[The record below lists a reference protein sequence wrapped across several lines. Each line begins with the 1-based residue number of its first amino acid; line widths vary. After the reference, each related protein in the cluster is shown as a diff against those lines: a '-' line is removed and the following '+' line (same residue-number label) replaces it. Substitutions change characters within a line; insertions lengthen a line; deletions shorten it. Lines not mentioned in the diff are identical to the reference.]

1 MKHTNDM
8 KTYYRNANLS
18 TDPAMDRAVLTD
30 ALKAGGLTY
39 CKVPSAGKGKNKDQV
54 RRGSESPAALFG
66 RIVMKNRMTK
76 LAVAAVVI
84 LAVALGLSLFT
95 GNGAGKV
102 YARMVDQLHN
112 AGTLTYSQVSVTGV
126 ESMPTVRMEVAFKE
140 PGYLRTA
147 TADGYVT
154 VIDST
159 ENRFRGISLVPSA
172 KSYIAFDASNMP
184 DGSGAGP
191 WASLEK
197 LQALPTQADE
207 LLGRKQID
215 GRSLEGFRV
224 REGDTTTTVWIDP
237 ATDTLVRAEMEF
249 ANAPGMNVIL
259 SDFQFDIP
267 LDDSLFSLEPPA
279 GFTPMKTGLEA
290 DMSKV
295 SEGDLLEF
303 LRMWSH
309 WTVDRTFPPT
319 LLGTEIAKIAMQM
332 GREGKFVDAQASGYE
347 EDQQVQIM
355 YRGMLFMGLL
365 PNGTWRYAGQNV
377 PFGDPLTPIFWYQP
391 QGSPT
396 WRIIYADLSTADVTP
411 ENLPK

>member
-1 MKHTNDM
+1 MKHTDDM
-8 KTYYRNANLS
+8 KTFYRNANLS

-30 ALKAGGLTY
+30 AFDAGGLTY
-39 CKVPSAGKGKNKDQV
+39 SKAPPAAKGKNKDQV

-76 LAVAAVVI
+76 LAVAAAVI
-84 LAVALGLSLFT
+84 LAVALGLSVFT

-112 AGTLTYSQVSVTGV
+112 AGTLTYSQVSMTGV

-184 DGSGAGP
+184 DGSGEGP

-224 REGDTTTTVWIDP
+224 REGDTTATVWIDP
-237 ATDTLVRAEMEF
+237 ATDALVRAEMEF

-295 SEGDLLEF
+295 SEGDLIEF

-319 LLGTEIAKIAMQM
+319 LLGTEIPKIAMQM
-332 GREGKFVDAQASGYE
+332 GREGKFTDAQASGYE
-347 EDQQVQIM
+347 EDRQVQIM

-396 WRIIYADLSTADVTP
+396 WRVIYADLSTADVTP

>member
-1 MKHTNDM
+1 MKHTDDV
-8 KTYYRNANLS
+8 KTFYRNANLS
-18 TDPAMDRAVLTD
+18 TDPALDRAVLTD
-30 ALKAGGLTY
+30 ALSAGGLTY
-39 CKVPSAGKGKNKDQV
+39 RKVPSAGKGKNKDQV
-54 RRGSESPAALFG
+54 RHGSESPAALFG

-76 LAVAAVVI
+76 LAVAATVI
-84 LAVALGLSLFT
+84 IAVALGLSVFT

-102 YARMVDQLHN
+102 YARMVDQLH
-112 AGTLTYSQVSVTGV
+112 GVRTLTYSQVTMTGV
-126 ESMPTVRMEVAFKE
+126 ETMPTVRMEVAFKE

-147 TADGYVT
+147 TADGYIT

-224 REGDTTTTVWIDP
+224 REGDTTATVWIDP
-237 ATDTLVRAEMEF
+237 ATDALVRAEMEF

-295 SEGDLLEF
+295 SEGDLIEF

-319 LLGTEIAKIAMQM
+319 LIGTEIPKIAMQM
-332 GREGKFVDAQASGYE
+332 GREGKFTDAQASGYE
-347 EDQQVQIM
+347 VQIM

-365 PNGTWRYAGQNV
+365 PNGTWRYAGQSV

-396 WRIIYADLSTADVTP
+396 WRVIYADLSTADVAP